1 MLLPLV
7 NEGVVKN
14 TFVVALRQLLILQN
28 DYFHKYKQNVIRNTL
43 IYNPLSSTY
52 WQIYKHESHAL

>member
-14 TFVVALRQLLILQN
+14 TFVAALRQLLILQN

-52 WQIYKHESHAL
+52 WQIYKYESHAL